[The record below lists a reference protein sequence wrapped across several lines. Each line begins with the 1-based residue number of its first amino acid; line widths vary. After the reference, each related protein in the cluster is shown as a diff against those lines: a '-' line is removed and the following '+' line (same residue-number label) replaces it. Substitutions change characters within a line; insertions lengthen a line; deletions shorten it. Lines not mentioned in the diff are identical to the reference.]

1 MSVMEMAKERLF
13 ETHNI
18 GKTYG
23 DNTVLQG
30 INMHI
35 DRGEIIGLIGE
46 NGAGKSTLL
55 KIISGVEEPS
65 AGTMEM
71 NGQPFRASS
80 MLDANRKGV
89 GMVFQEQSLINNLT
103 VAQNIYLGREKDF
116 AVARLIN
123 WKRMNAR
130 AKTVLDA
137 MGLSHI
143 PPKTKVRD
151 ITFSMRQMVEITKVL
166 DIISETAKD
175 RALILLDEPT
185 TVLSDDEIKVLFSEI
200 RRMKER
206 GNSIVFISHRLAEV
220 LEISD
225 RIYVF
230 KDGRQTAE
238 VQTAQA
244 DEFSLYE
251 KMVGR
256 ETNGEYYV
264 SAKQTV
270 PGAEVVMEVAE
281 LCLFGSFQNVSFQL
295 HKGEVLGLC
304 GVEGSGKEDVCA
316 VLCGDEAMTG
326 GSIRVHGHAYDFASP
341 AAARSA
347 GVLSV
352 PRNRR
357 EDGIIGMLSISE
369 NISVTNY
376 QKNAKLHLI
385 SNRAQDRN
393 AREWVKQ
400 VEIKCENVEQRVN
413 NLSGGNAQKVIFARV
428 LDSGCPILILD
439 HPTRGVD
446 VGSKGD
452 IYRLI
457 RDITAAGGSV
467 ILLGDT
473 LDECIG
479 LASRILVMKDGLL
492 RSEFDCPVGRKPDQV
507 DVVRQ
512 ML

>member
-1 MSVMEMAKERLF
+1 MNPELLF

-30 INMHI
+30 INLHI
-35 DRGEIIGLIGE
+35 NRGEIIGLIGE

-71 NGQPFRASS
+71 SGKPFRASS

-89 GMVFQEQSLINNLT
+89 GMVFQEQSLISNLS

-116 AVARLIN
+116 AHRHLVS
-123 WKRMNAR
+123 WKKMNVR

-137 MGLSHI
+137 MGLTTI
-143 PPKTKVRD
+143 TPKTKVRD
-151 ITFSMRQMVEITKVL
+151 ISFSMRQMVEITKVL

-185 TVLSDDEIKVLFSEI
+185 TVLSDDEIKVLFQEI
-200 RRMKER
+200 RKMKER
-206 GNSIVFISHRLAEV
+206 GNSIIFISHRLAEV
-220 LEISD
+220 LEISE

-238 VQTAQA
+238 VPTAQA
-244 DEFSLYE
+244 NEFSLYE

-264 SAKQTV
+264 AAQQTV
-270 PGAEVVMEVAE
+270 PEAEVVMEVDK
-281 LCLFGSFQNVSFQL
+281 LSLFGSFQNISFQL

-304 GVEGSGKEDVCA
+304 GVEGSGKEDVCS
-316 VLCGDEAMTG
+316 VLCGDEAKTSG
-326 GSIRVHGHAYDFASP
+326 TIRVHGREYRFASP
-341 AAARSA
+341 AAAREA

-376 QKNAKLHLI
+376 QKNAKHRVI
-385 SNRAQDRN
+385 SNRAQNRN
-393 AREWVKQ
+393 ALDWAQKVD
-400 VEIKCENVEQRVN
+400 IKCSGVDQRVQ

-457 RDITAAGGSV
+457 RNITATGGSV

-479 LASRILVMKDGLL
+479 LASRMLVMKDGLL
-492 RSEFDCPVGRKPDQV
+492 RSEFDCPANNKPDQV

>member
-1 MSVMEMAKERLF
+1 MQPEVLF
-13 ETHNI
+13 KTNDI
-18 GKTYG
+18 GKKYG
-23 DNTVLQG
+23 ENTVLQG
-30 INMHI
+30 INMTI
-35 DRGEIIGLIGE
+35 NRGEIIGLIGE

-55 KIISGVEEPS
+55 KIIAGVESPS
-65 AGTMEM
+65 VGTMEM
-71 NGQPFRASS
+71 NGKPYSATS
-80 MLDANRKGV
+80 MLDANGKGV
-89 GMVFQEQSLINNLT
+89 GMVFQEQSLISNLT

-116 AVARLIN
+116 AHFGLVN
-123 WKRMNAR
+123 WGEMNKR
-130 AKTVLDA
+130 AKAALDEI
-137 MGLSHI
+137 GLTSI
-143 PPKTKVRD
+143 TPKTKVNN
-151 ITFSMRQMVEITKVL
+151 ITFAARQMVEITKVL

-185 TVLSDDEIKVLFSEI
+185 TVLSDDEIKVLFREI

-206 GNSIVFISHRLAEV
+206 GNSIIFISHRLSEV
-220 LEISD
+220 LEITE

-230 KDGRQTAE
+230 KDGHQTAE
-238 VQTAQA
+238 MMTGEA

-270 PGAEVVMEVAE
+270 PSDEVMMEVDR
-281 LCLFGSFQNVSFQL
+281 LSMFGSFKDVSFKL

-316 VLCGDEAMTG
+316 VLCGDEAKTSG
-326 GSIRVHGHAYDFASP
+326 TIKIKDKEYNFSSP
-341 AAARSA
+341 AAARKA
-347 GVLSV
+347 GILSV

-357 EDGIIGMLSISE
+357 EDGMIGILSIGE

-376 QKNAKLHLI
+376 QKNAKMRII
-385 SNRAQDRN
+385 SNKRQKENAQD
-393 AREWVKQ
+393 WIQKLD
-400 VEIKCENVEQRVN
+400 IKCSSVEQRIN

-428 LDSGCPILILD
+428 LDSTCPILILD

-457 RDITAAGGSV
+457 RSITESGGAV
-467 ILLGDT
+467 ILMGDT
-473 LDECIG
+473 LDECLG
-479 LASRILVMKDGLL
+479 LSSRVLVMKDGLV
-492 RSEFDCPVGRKPDQV
+492 RREFDCPVGNKPDQV
-507 DVVRQ
+507 DVVRE

>member
-1 MSVMEMAKERLF
+1 MEPELLF

-30 INMHI
+30 IHLRVN
-35 DRGEIIGLIGE
+35 RGEIIGLIGE

-71 NGQPFRASS
+71 NGKPYRAAS

-89 GMVFQEQSLINNLT
+89 GMVFQEQSLISNLS

-116 AVARLIN
+116 AFHRLVS

-137 MGLSHI
+137 MGLTHI
-143 PPKTKVRD
+143 TPKTKVRD
-151 ITFSMRQMVEITKVL
+151 ISFSMRQMVEITKVL

-185 TVLSDDEIKVLFSEI
+185 TVLSDDEIKVLFQEI
-200 RRMKER
+200 RKMKAR
-206 GNSIVFISHRLAEV
+206 GNSIIFISHRLAEV

-238 VQTAQA
+238 MQTAQA
-244 DEFSLYE
+244 DEFTLYE

-264 SAKQTV
+264 AAQQTV
-270 PGAEVVMEVAE
+270 PGNEVVLEVE
-281 LCLFGSFQNVSFQL
+281 QLCLFGSFQNISFQL
-295 HKGEVLGLC
+295 RKGEVLGLC

-316 VLCGDEAMTG
+316 VLYGDEAKTTG
-326 GSIRVHGHAYDFASP
+326 TVRVHGLECQFASP
-341 AAARSA
+341 AAARAA
-347 GVLSV
+347 GILSV

-376 QKNAKLHLI
+376 QKNAKHRVI

-393 AREWVKQ
+393 ARDWVQK
-400 VEIKCENVEQRVN
+400 VDIKCSGVDQRVN

-457 RDITAAGGSV
+457 RDITASGGSV

-492 RSEFDCPVGRKPDQV
+492 RSEFDCPADGKPDQV

>member
-1 MSVMEMAKERLF
+1 MNPERLF

-23 DNTVLQG
+23 DITVLHG

-35 DRGEIIGLIGE
+35 NRGEIIGLIGE

-65 AGTMEM
+65 TGSMEM
-71 NGQPFRASS
+71 NGKPFHATS

-89 GMVFQEQSLINNLT
+89 GMVFQEQSLINNLS

-116 AVARLIN
+116 AFHHMIN
-123 WKRMNAR
+123 WRKMNER
-130 AKTVLDA
+130 AKTVLDT

-143 PPKTKVRD
+143 APKTKVRD
-151 ITFSMRQMVEITKVL
+151 ISFSMRQMVEITKVM

-175 RALILLDEPT
+175 QALILLDEPT
-185 TVLSDDEIKVLFSEI
+185 TVLSNDEINVLFQEI

-206 GNSIVFISHRLAEV
+206 GNSIIFISHRLSEV
-220 LEISD
+220 LNISE

-230 KDGRQTAE
+230 KDGLQTAE
-238 VQTAQA
+238 VKTAQA
-244 DEFSLYE
+244 NEFSLYE

-264 SAKQTV
+264 STLQTS
-270 PGAEVVMEVAE
+270 PSPEIVMEVE
-281 LCLFGSFQNVSFQL
+281 NLCLHGSFQNVSFQL
-295 HKGEVLGLC
+295 HKGEVLGLS

-316 VLCGDEAMTG
+316 VLCGDEAKTSG
-326 GSIRVHGHAYDFASP
+326 TIKVHGKVYDFASP
-341 AAARSA
+341 AEARRA

-357 EDGIIGMLSISE
+357 EDGILGMLSISE
-369 NISVTNY
+369 NISVTNI
-376 QKNAKLHLI
+376 QKNAKYRI
-385 SNRAQDRN
+385 VSNRKQNQNAQR
-393 AREWVKQ
+393 WV
-400 VEIKCENVEQRVN
+400 ENIDIKCSGVDQRVN

-428 LDSGCPILILD
+428 LDSECPILILD

-457 RDITAAGGSV
+457 RNITESGGSV

-473 LDECIG
+473 LDESIG
-479 LASRILVMKDGLL
+479 LSSRIVVMKDGLL
-492 RSEFDCPVGRKPDQV
+492 QSEFDCPVNNKPDQV